1 VVRRFDPAAIRRC
14 PDVAL
19 VGCSV
24 IPSDEGATMIDSA
37 LEKLSIDDMCILH
50 EQICVVLERKLED
63 EQRRLQT
70 LLDQIR
76 RRPARTLAA
85 IPRRRLY
92 PRVAP
97 KFQNPVDPSLTWS
110 GRGRQPR
117 WVTDLLASG
126 KAIEELRILEA
137 V

>member
-1 VVRRFDPAAIRRC
+1 
-14 PDVAL
+14 
-19 VGCSV
+19 
-24 IPSDEGATMIDSA
+24 MIDSS
-37 LEKLSIDDMCILH
+37 LETLSIEDMCILH

-63 EQRRLQT
+63 EQRKLQT
-70 LLDQIR
+70 RLNKIR
-76 RRPARTLAA
+76 GRPSLTRAA

-97 KFQNPVDPSLTWS
+97 KFQNPVDPSMTWS